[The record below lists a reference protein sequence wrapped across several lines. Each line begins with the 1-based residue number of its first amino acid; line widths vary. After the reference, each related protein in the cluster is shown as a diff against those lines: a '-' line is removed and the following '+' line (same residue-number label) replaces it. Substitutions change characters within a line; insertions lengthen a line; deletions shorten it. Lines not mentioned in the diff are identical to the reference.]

1 MRLTGG
7 IHIVPS
13 FFEYFWNK
21 ENLLKR
27 NGPLSGLCDF
37 NSNFVHYDGQKMQA
51 VNILLRW

>member
-51 VNILLRW
+51 VNILLQW